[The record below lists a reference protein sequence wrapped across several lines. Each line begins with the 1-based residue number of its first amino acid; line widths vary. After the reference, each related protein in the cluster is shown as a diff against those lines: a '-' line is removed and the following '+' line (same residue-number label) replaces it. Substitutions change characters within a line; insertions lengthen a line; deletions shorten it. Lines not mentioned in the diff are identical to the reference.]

1 MRDHNMFNSWTV
13 DDVRQYEGPTS
24 VSTFMYQ
31 VRSLGVGCFQPWFS
45 FTMINSFVMKG
56 NDWRITGL
64 CDHFTEV
71 RRLDWLEVVPVS
83 TDLSMLIGPVT
94 ADCLDGDTSL
104 ETYPDSI
111 FKAALKCFKLIPWQI
126 QKIKALLVDFW
137 NFFTINTNFQ
147 NNICLSVIIIEES
160 GVALA

>member
-13 DDVRQYEGPTS
+13 DDVRQYEDPTS
-24 VSTFMYQ
+24 ASAFTCQ

-71 RRLDWLEVVPVS
+71 RRLVGGCPSLHRSLYVDRARNCGLPRWRYFSRDISWFHFQSCSEMFQIDSLTNSKDKS
-83 TDLSMLIGPVT
+83 TFSGFLK
-94 ADCLDGDTSL
+94 
-104 ETYPDSI
+104 I
-111 FKAALKCFKLIPWQI
+111 FYNKHKFSK
-126 QKIKALLVDFW
+126 
-137 NFFTINTNFQ
+137 
-147 NNICLSVIIIEES
+147 
-160 GVALA
+160 